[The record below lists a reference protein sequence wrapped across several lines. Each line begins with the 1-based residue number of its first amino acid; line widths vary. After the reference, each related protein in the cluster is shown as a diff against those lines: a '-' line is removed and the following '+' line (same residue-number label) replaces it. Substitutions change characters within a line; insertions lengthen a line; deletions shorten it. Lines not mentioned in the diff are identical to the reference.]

1 MESLMERKMKLVLGY
16 KSDDDYY
23 LITPKKVKMEKI
35 LKAIYDNTGMRKNSF
50 ADLEVKKF
58 FSDLF
63 SNAVDLKDIYN
74 EYYIDEYDSFKQFLY
89 NHETM
94 DNEFIDMVNLSEND
108 TLWDLKYQINN
119 YGVKDIIG
127 YDNENL
133 PILNCFLEGIQV

>member
-1 MESLMERKMKLVLGY
+1 MKLVLGY

-23 LITPKKVKMEKI
+23 LIAPERVKVEKI

-74 EYYIDEYDSFKQFLY
+74 KYYNEEYDSFNLFLY

-94 DNEFIDMVNLSEND
+94 DNKFINMVNLSEND
-108 TLWDLKYQINN
+108 TLWDLKYQVNN

-127 YDNENL
+127 FDNENL

>member
-1 MESLMERKMKLVLGY
+1 MKIVLGY

-23 LITPKKVKMEKI
+23 LITPEMVKMEII
-35 LKAIYDNTGMRKNSF
+35 LKAICNNTGMKKNSF
-50 ADLEVKKF
+50 ADLEVNKI

-74 EYYIDEYDSFKQFLY
+74 KYYAEEYDSFKKFLY

-94 DNEFIDMVNLSEND
+94 ENEFIDTINLSENE
-108 TLWDLKYQINN
+108 TLWDLKYHINN
-119 YGVKDIIG
+119 YGIKDIIG
-127 YDNENL
+127 FNNENL